1 VQRSSSDLMN
11 CEQQGKN
18 EERYH
23 ARHRPKQQLRRDSPL
38 LGHLKT
44 ETVVPCVLL
53 LHVIYLTTLNHGQQ
67 REIKASIDARV
78 NPATAILRAELM

>member
-1 VQRSSSDLMN
+1 MN
-11 CEQQGKN
+11 CERQGKN

-23 ARHRPKQQLRRDSPL
+23 ARHRQKQHLRRDSPL

-78 NPATAILRAELM
+78 NPATAILRAEFM